1 MWQGELVVQ
10 GLREKVADIEPW
22 KKMFCPVDNLTRFTL
37 RENGETLV
45 GAGLFEVAVIGP
57 CDRYGFTGVGD
68 VAP

>member
-22 KKMFCPVDNLTRFTL
+22 KKMFCPVDNLARFTL
-37 RENGETLV
+37 TEDGRTHV
-45 GAGLFEVAVIGP
+45 GSGLFEVGIIGP
-57 CDRYGFTGVGD
+57 CDRYGFTGAAD